1 MQPGGRMLLN
11 DEGESLCRGRRGCL
25 AARFGRLAEVT
36 HLAIALKLFVDQA
49 GGRCRTR
56 LCSFL
61 CLTSHSCNLLKQ
73 QRYPPLETSAAPYV
87 AYHFTA
93 SPGSCPR
100 GPPVLFP

>member
-1 MQPGGRMLLN
+1 MQSEAKVVMQASGRMLLN
-11 DEGESLCRGRRGCL
+11 DKREGPRGGFRSFL
-25 AARFGRLAEVT
+25 AAWFGRLAEVT
-36 HLAIALKLFVDQA
+36 HLAIPLKLFVNQT
-49 GGRCRTR
+49 GRRCRTR

-93 SPGSCPR
+93 
-100 GPPVLFP
+100 